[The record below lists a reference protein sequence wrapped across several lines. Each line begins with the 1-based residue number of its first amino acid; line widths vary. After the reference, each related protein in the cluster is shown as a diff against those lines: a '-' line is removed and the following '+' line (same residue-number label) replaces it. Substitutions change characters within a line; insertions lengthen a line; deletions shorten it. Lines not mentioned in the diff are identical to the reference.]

1 MANTK
6 AEYYVPHGSPW
17 PIVASVSMF
26 VMALG
31 GAMWLNGTGGGRS
44 VLLLGLAGLTIMM
57 FGWLGAV
64 IRENIAGLYSGQVD
78 ASFRQGMAWFIFSEI
93 MFFFAFFG
101 ALFYARTL
109 AVPWL
114 GGEGAG
120 EATNSL
126 LWPEFEASWPTNGPG
141 AIGGNAEGGF
151 ETIGWPGLPLLN
163 TALLLTSSVTI
174 TIAHHALK
182 NNNRRMLNI
191 GTLLTIVLGAVFL
204 YVQGVEYV
212 HAYQDLDLRLSTG
225 IYGST
230 FFMLT
235 GFHGAHVTLGLI
247 MLIVTWLRILSG
259 HFTPREHFGFQ
270 AVSWYWHFV
279 DVVWVCLFIFVY
291 VL

>member
-6 AEYYVPHGSPW
+6 ADYFVPHGSPW
-17 PIVASVSMF
+17 PVVASVSMF

-31 GAMWLNGTGGGRS
+31 GALWLNGSDAGRN
-44 VLLLGLAGLTIMM
+44 VLLLGLAGLTVMM
-57 FGWLGAV
+57 FGWLGTV
-64 IRENIAGLYSGQVD
+64 IRENIAGLYSGWVD
-78 ASFRQGMAWFIFSEI
+78 RSFRQGMAWFIFSEV
-93 MFFFAFFG
+93 MFFFGFFG
-101 ALFYARTL
+101 ALFYARVL

-114 GGEGAG
+114 GGDGIG

-126 LWPEFEASWPTNGPG
+126 LWSGFESEWPTNGPG
-141 AIGGNAEGGF
+141 EIGGDAEGNF
-151 ETIGWPGLPLLN
+151 QPMGWGGLPLWN
-163 TALLLTSSVTI
+163 TLILLTSSVTI
-174 TIAHHALK
+174 TVAHHALK
-182 NNNRRMLNI
+182 NNNRLLLNI
-191 GTLLTIVLGAVFL
+191 GTLLTVLLGGLFL
-204 YVQGVEYV
+204 YFQVVEYL

-235 GFHGAHVTLGLI
+235 GFHGAHVTLGAI
-247 MLIVTWLRILSG
+247 MLAVTWFRILRG
-259 HFTPREHFGFQ
+259 HFTPGEHFGFQ

>member
-1 MANTK
+1 MAETK
-6 AEYYVPHGSPW
+6 ANYYVPHESPW
-17 PIVASVSMF
+17 PAVASAAMF

-31 GAMWLNGTGGGRS
+31 GALWLNGSDAGRII
-44 VLLLGLAGLTIMM
+44 LLLGLAGLTVMM

-64 IRENIAGLYSGQVD
+64 IRENIAGLYSGWVD
-78 ASFRQGMAWFIFSEI
+78 RSFRQGMAWFIFSEV

-114 GGEGAG
+114 GGDGVG
-120 EATNSL
+120 EATNSV
-126 LWPEFEASWPTNGPG
+126 LWPGFEADWPTNGPG
-141 AIGGNAEGGF
+141 GIGGEYTAM
-151 ETIGWPGLPLLN
+151 GWGGLPLLN

-182 NNNRRMLNI
+182 NNNRRLLNL
-191 GTLLTIVLGAVFL
+191 GTLATVLLGAAFL
-204 YVQGVEYV
+204 YCQVIEYV
-212 HAYQDLDLRLSTG
+212 HAYEDLDLRLSTG

-235 GFHGAHVTLGLI
+235 GFHGAHVTLGVI
-247 MLIVTWLRILSG
+247 MLTVTWFRILRG
-259 HFTPREHFGFQ
+259 HFTPNEHFGFQ

-279 DVVWVCLFIFVY
+279 DVVWVCLFVFVY
-291 VL
+291 IL

>member
-6 AEYYVPHGSPW
+6 ADYFVPHGSPW
-17 PIVASVSMF
+17 PVVASVSMF

-31 GAMWLNGTGGGRS
+31 GALWLNGSDAGRS
-44 VLLLGLAGLTIMM
+44 VLLLGLAGLTVMM
-57 FGWLGAV
+57 FGWLGTV
-64 IRENIAGLYSGQVD
+64 IRENIAGLYSGWVD
-78 ASFRQGMAWFIFSEI
+78 RSFRQGMAWFIFSEV
-93 MFFFAFFG
+93 MFFFGFFG
-101 ALFYARTL
+101 ALFYARVL

-114 GGEGAG
+114 GGDGIG

-126 LWPEFEASWPTNGPG
+126 LWSGFESEWPTNGPG
-141 AIGGNAEGGF
+141 EIGGDAEGNF
-151 ETIGWPGLPLLN
+151 QPMGWGGLPLWN
-163 TALLLTSSVTI
+163 TLILLTSSVTI
-174 TIAHHALK
+174 TVAHHALK
-182 NNNRRMLNI
+182 NNNRLLLNI
-191 GTLLTIVLGAVFL
+191 GTLLTVLLGGLFL
-204 YVQGVEYV
+204 YFQVVEYL

-235 GFHGAHVTLGLI
+235 GFHGAHVTLGAI
-247 MLIVTWLRILSG
+247 MLAVTWFRILRG
-259 HFTPREHFGFQ
+259 HFTPGEHFGFQ

>member
-6 AEYYVPHGSPW
+6 ADYFVPHGSPW
-17 PIVASVSMF
+17 PFVASVSMF

-31 GAMWLNGTGGGRS
+31 GALWLNGSDAGRN
-44 VLLLGLAGLTIMM
+44 VLLLGLAGLTVMM
-57 FGWLGAV
+57 FGWLGTV
-64 IRENIAGLYSGQVD
+64 IRENIAGLYSGWVD
-78 ASFRQGMAWFIFSEI
+78 RSFRQGMAWFIFSEV
-93 MFFFAFFG
+93 MFFFGFFG
-101 ALFYARTL
+101 ALFYARVL

-114 GGEGAG
+114 GGDGIG

-126 LWPEFEASWPTNGPG
+126 LWQGFESEWPTNGPG
-141 AIGGNAEGGF
+141 EIGGDPDGNF
-151 ETIGWPGLPLLN
+151 QPMGWGGLPLWN
-163 TALLLTSSVTI
+163 TLILLTSSVTI
-174 TIAHHALK
+174 TVAHHALK
-182 NNNRRMLNI
+182 NNNRLLLNI
-191 GTLLTIVLGAVFL
+191 GTLLTVLLGGLFL
-204 YVQGVEYV
+204 YFQVVEYL

-235 GFHGAHVTLGLI
+235 GFHGAHVTLGAI
-247 MLIVTWLRILSG
+247 MLTVTWFRILRG
-259 HFTPREHFGFQ
+259 HFTPGEHFGFQ

>member
-1 MANTK
+1 MADTK
-6 AEYYVPHGSPW
+6 SDYFVPHGSPW

-26 VMALG
+26 AMALG
-31 GAMWLNGTGGGRS
+31 GALWLNGSDAGRT
-44 VLLLGLAGLTIMM
+44 VLLLGLAGLTFMM
-57 FGWLGAV
+57 FGWFGTV
-64 IRENIAGLYSGQVD
+64 IRENIAGLYSGWVD
-78 ASFRQGMAWFIFSEI
+78 RSFRQGMAWFIFSEV
-93 MFFFAFFG
+93 MFFFGFFG
-101 ALFYARTL
+101 ALFYARVL

-114 GGEGAG
+114 GGDGIG

-126 LWPEFEASWPTNGPG
+126 LWSGFESEWPTNGPG
-141 AIGGNAEGGF
+141 EIGGDAEGDF
-151 ETIGWPGLPLLN
+151 QIIGWGGLPLLN

-182 NNNRRMLNI
+182 NNNRRLLNL
-191 GTLLTIVLGAVFL
+191 GTLLTIILGAVFL
-204 YVQGVEYV
+204 YVQAYEYV
-212 HAYQDLDLRLSTG
+212 HAYQDLGLRLSTG

-235 GFHGAHVTLGLI
+235 GFHGAHVTLGVI
-247 MLIVTWLRILSG
+247 MLIVTYIRILRG
-259 HFTPREHFGFQ
+259 HFTPNEHFGFQ

>member
-1 MANTK
+1 MADTK
-6 AEYYVPHGSPW
+6 VDYYVPHGSPW

-31 GAMWLNGTGGGRS
+31 GALWLNGSDTGRI
-44 VLLLGLAGLTIMM
+44 VLLLGLAGLIVMI

-64 IRENIAGLYSGQVD
+64 IRENIAGLYSGRVD
-78 ASFRQGMAWFIFSEI
+78 RSFRQGMAWFIFSEV

-114 GGEGAG
+114 GGDGAG
-120 EATNSL
+120 EATNAL
-126 LWPEFEASWPTNGPG
+126 LWPGFEADWPTNGPG
-141 AIGGNAEGGF
+141 AIGGNAEGQF
-151 ETIGWPGLPLLN
+151 QPMGWSGLPLLN
-163 TALLLTSSVTI
+163 TALLLASSVTI

-182 NNNRRMLNI
+182 NGNRQLLNI
-191 GTLLTIVLGAVFL
+191 GTLLTLALGIAFL
-204 YVQGVEYV
+204 FFQVYEYV

-230 FFMLT
+230 FFLLT
-235 GFHGAHVTLGLI
+235 GFHGAHVTLGAI
-247 MLIVTWLRILSG
+247 MLAVTWFRILRG
-259 HFTPREHFGFQ
+259 HFTPNEHFGFQ